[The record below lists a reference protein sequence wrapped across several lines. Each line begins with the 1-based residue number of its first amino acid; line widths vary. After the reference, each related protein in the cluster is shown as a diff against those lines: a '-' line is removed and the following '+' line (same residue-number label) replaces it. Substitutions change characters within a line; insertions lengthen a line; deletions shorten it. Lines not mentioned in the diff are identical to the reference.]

1 MFYSKKLI
9 FAQEIKCISKVSLCN
24 YQMIYCVGKLL
35 IAEDDIVAKT
45 YDAKETKKT
54 HLKQSINSPFKPY

>member
-1 MFYSKKLI
+1 M
-9 FAQEIKCISKVSLCN
+9 QEIKYTLKLSLCN
-24 YQMIYCVGKLL
+24 YQMIYCVDKLL